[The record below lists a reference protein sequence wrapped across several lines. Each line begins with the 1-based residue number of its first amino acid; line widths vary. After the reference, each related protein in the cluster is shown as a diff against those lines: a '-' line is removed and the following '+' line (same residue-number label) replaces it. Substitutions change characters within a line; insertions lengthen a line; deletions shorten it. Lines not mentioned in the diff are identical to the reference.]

1 MAALRY
7 KLFWLVCLVSMAMT
21 SAEVACGGDGVCDC
35 SDDHTVDCRYKD
47 LEEFP
52 SEIPAETVT
61 LHVEGNFITEL
72 RANDL
77 AGLTD
82 LEKLN
87 LHFNSINDIEDES
100 FGDLGNLEQ
109 LALDYNMVTV
119 VTTSTFA
126 GLDKLTHLS
135 LIQNNI
141 SSIEDGSFQPLSS
154 LRVLDLSFNKIP
166 DPRYDLSFN
175 KIPGEISLLD
185 LSFNK
190 IPGKISASTRSQLDL
205 SFNKIPDKI
214 SLLDLSFNKIP
225 GKISASTRSQVRS
238 HCWIIED
245 GSFQPLSSLRVL
257 DLSFNKIPGEISAST
272 ISQVR
277 SHKIPGKVS
286 LIDLSFNKIPGKISL
301 LDLSFNKIPGKIS
314 PLDLSFNKIPGKISL
329 LDLSFNKI
337 PAAGVSAVLSGL
349 EESLLELG
357 LRYNMLQ
364 EVPAA
369 LGLLQNLQTLNLAGN
384 NISSIRPIQNM
395 TSLLT
400 LDLSNNRVMHLDP
413 SMFQNMERLE
423 VLSLAYNR
431 MGLIEEG
438 VFWNLTELR
447 SLDLQGNNVQR
458 LHRGMFSN
466 VATNSSR
473 LRLHLR
479 RMNLR
484 TIDKFCFQDVGNPD
498 AKIQID
504 LRNNRLKLLPPGLCR
519 SLPEGQLS
527 FKLAG
532 NPWHCDCRM
541 ERVPELC
548 PTAVTSRIRCAQP
561 DALNR
566 RLLGSLGADD
576 LVCETTGEPEDG
588 EADSVE

>member
-1 MAALRY
+1 MAVWCY

-35 SDDHTVDCRYKD
+35 SDDLTVDCRYKD

-77 AGLTD
+77 AGLAD

-166 DPRYDLSFN
+166 
-175 KIPGEISLLD
+175 
-185 LSFNK
+185 
-190 IPGKISASTRSQLDL
+190 
-205 SFNKIPDKI
+205 
-214 SLLDLSFNKIP
+214 
-225 GKISASTRSQVRS
+225 
-238 HCWIIED
+238 
-245 GSFQPLSSLRVL
+245 
-257 DLSFNKIPGEISAST
+257 
-272 ISQVR
+272 
-277 SHKIPGKVS
+277 
-286 LIDLSFNKIPGKISL
+286 
-301 LDLSFNKIPGKIS
+301 
-314 PLDLSFNKIPGKISL
+314 
-329 LDLSFNKI
+329 
-337 PAAGVSAVLSGL
+337 AAGVSAVLSGL
-349 EESLLELG
+349 EESLRELG

-413 SMFQNMERLE
+413 SMFQNMESLE

-527 FKLAG
+527 FKLTPFL
-532 NPWHCDCRM
+532 NPDLPARDCLTQAKGF
-541 ERVPELC
+541 P
-548 PTAVTSRIRCAQP
+548 S
-561 DALNR
+561 
-566 RLLGSLGADD
+566 
-576 LVCETTGEPEDG
+576 
-588 EADSVE
+588 